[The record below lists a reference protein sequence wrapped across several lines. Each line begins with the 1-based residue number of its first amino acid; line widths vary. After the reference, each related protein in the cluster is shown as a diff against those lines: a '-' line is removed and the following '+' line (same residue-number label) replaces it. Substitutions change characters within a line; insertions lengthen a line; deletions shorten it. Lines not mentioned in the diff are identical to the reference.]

1 MADDEVM
8 PRRSLE
14 FAESSVLEAV
24 VPASSD
30 IDIKSEIDSWD
41 GAADDNGSILP
52 FLAQRNVLLLD
63 ELLAVYVV
71 FQTPL
76 LDEATLKSY
85 LARLVINVEAFA
97 FSTVPPSD
105 QDPKATPP
113 KEVIFSGTI
122 NHTDEPTVVNHG
134 EGESAHTYV
143 IWKVDVFIAR
153 PQGRFHKPAVYFQ
166 PTASFKPEE
175 KPQKDASEDDY
186 LPSGVP
192 TPLNLLQSFEYDP
205 ALVGVHPRLSAMR
218 ISKVTPTA
226 PAAKEMARPIRNG
239 QRPLFRVLP
248 PLIWRIRYSRIQA
261 SISDLS
267 LMASLDL
274 EVAQFATY
282 DVRIKKVNLALH
294 GGKVQKLND
303 ELDTTTSH
311 KPGDQLTFLYK
322 IRPDIGTDGTPALG
336 SKGHYLTLNV
346 EANVT
351 MSDHCHPD
359 IAIEW
364 KTPVDFPSEQA
375 LSLAKASR
383 PSSSTTQSANAA
395 NPDALVTQDTQ
406 DQPEQDA
413 SHNDVNV
420 TLTVSGPPSV
430 KVGEIFTWDV
440 FIVNRSD
447 KTRRL
452 AVLVIAKRPRDSGKH
467 KSHPSVSSVGGPRA
481 DKKELFG
488 TAVVDENVVYAK
500 QKSARTDTADLICL
514 TTDIRLGQLSPGSCY
529 TADLKFLALS
539 AGVFTRHRLLYQ
551 LNSRWIYGKI
561 PLLHSIVFLLQ
572 MAAVSMLTRKYNQ
585 YYAARPVLTTMITNA
600 VLGGIADTV
609 AQTLTAVRER
619 AVRKKGGP
627 GKDDFLAIEIH
638 ELDRRNPFN
647 ENDLIPDS
655 KILPPPFDF
664 ERTTRFM
671 SYGFLMSP
679 IQHRWF
685 GFLSRTFPVSKTA
698 TWLPAL
704 KRVAFDQFLFA
715 PAGLAAFFTFMTVA
729 EGGGKRAVQRK
740 FQDVYVPALKANY
753 MVWPAVQLINF
764 RVMPIQFQIVSIL
777 LQVIM
782 LATNVC
788 QPFVSTVGIA
798 WTAYLSLTNSADEA

>member
-1 MADDEVM
+1 
-8 PRRSLE
+8 
-14 FAESSVLEAV
+14 
-24 VPASSD
+24 
-30 IDIKSEIDSWD
+30 
-41 GAADDNGSILP
+41 
-52 FLAQRNVLLLD
+52 
-63 ELLAVYVV
+63 
-71 FQTPL
+71 
-76 LDEATLKSY
+76 
-85 LARLVINVEAFA
+85 
-97 FSTVPPSD
+97 
-105 QDPKATPP
+105 
-113 KEVIFSGTI
+113 
-122 NHTDEPTVVNHG
+122 
-134 EGESAHTYV
+134 
-143 IWKVDVFIAR
+143 
-153 PQGRFHKPAVYFQ
+153 VYFQ

-192 TPLNLLQSFEYDP
+192 TPLNLLQSFENDP

-282 DVRIKKVNLALH
+282 DVRIKKVSLALH
-294 GGKVQKLND
+294 GGKVQELNE

-375 LSLAKASR
+375 LNLARASR

-395 NPDALVTQDTQ
+395 NPDALVTQDAQ

-514 TTDIRLGQLSPGSCY
+514 TTDIRLG
-529 TADLKFLALS
+529 
-539 AGVFTRHRLLYQ
+539 
-551 LNSRWIYGKI
+551 
-561 PLLHSIVFLLQ
+561 
-572 MAAVSMLTRKYNQ
+572 
-585 YYAARPVLTTMITNA
+585 
-600 VLGGIADTV
+600 
-609 AQTLTAVRER
+609 
-619 AVRKKGGP
+619 
-627 GKDDFLAIEIH
+627 
-638 ELDRRNPFN
+638 
-647 ENDLIPDS
+647 
-655 KILPPPFDF
+655 
-664 ERTTRFM
+664 
-671 SYGFLMSP
+671 
-679 IQHRWF
+679 
-685 GFLSRTFPVSKTA
+685 
-698 TWLPAL
+698 
-704 KRVAFDQFLFA
+704 
-715 PAGLAAFFTFMTVA
+715 
-729 EGGGKRAVQRK
+729 
-740 FQDVYVPALKANY
+740 
-753 MVWPAVQLINF
+753 
-764 RVMPIQFQIVSIL
+764 
-777 LQVIM
+777 
-782 LATNVC
+782 
-788 QPFVSTVGIA
+788 
-798 WTAYLSLTNSADEA
+798 